1 MIYSAHS
8 GLAAVGSAS
17 EQAAVE
23 RSLRSETISGAR
35 C

>member
-1 MIYSAHS
+1 MTHTRHVDRA
-8 GLAAVGSAS
+8 GVGSAS

-23 RSLRSETISGAR
+23 RSLRSETFSGAS